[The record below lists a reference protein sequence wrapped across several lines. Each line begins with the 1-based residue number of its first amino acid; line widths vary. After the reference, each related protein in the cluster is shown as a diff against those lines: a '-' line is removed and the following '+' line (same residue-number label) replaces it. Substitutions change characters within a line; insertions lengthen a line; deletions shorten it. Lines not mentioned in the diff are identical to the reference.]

1 MSQDVLARL
10 TIDPSAREQKPL
22 ERLSDLITYRISV
35 LNRAM
40 EQQASRGVAKAHG
53 LSLTEVRVL
62 GILHELSPTTVKHIA
77 DVMRLKR
84 PQVSR
89 ALSLLRDEELVEAW
103 ENPTDGRSTNYEIT
117 KKGRRRVIEVLDLA
131 SFFHH
136 DRLNRL
142 TVQERA
148 ALDSALEKLLA
159 AALEPNNKL

>member
-103 ENPTDGRSTNYEIT
+103 ENPADGRSTNYEIT
-117 KKGRRRVIEVLDLA
+117 KKGSRRVSEVLDLA
-131 SFFHH
+131 SYFHH

-148 ALDSALEKLLA
+148 ALDSALDKLLEG
-159 AALEPNNKL
+159 ALAPDYNP